1 VVAAPAGYER
11 EAELAAGLAAP
22 KASLVVTPGGSTRA
36 ASIDLALA
44 HVRGDLV
51 AIHDAARPLITPDI
65 VDRVVRRL
73 ASDPDADAAVA
84 AAPIADTVKEARALR
99 AGDDAGPAV
108 VARTLDR
115 DLLWAAQTPQAFRVE
130 ALRDAQRQAD
140 AAGRLGDATDEAT
153 LIERAGGMV
162 LLEETGSANFKV
174 TTGADLTLAEALVSA
189 GRG

>member
-1 VVAAPAGYER
+1 M
-11 EAELAAGLAAP
+11 ELAAGLAAP

-44 HVRGDLV
+44 HVRGGIV

-73 ASDPDADAAVA
+73 ASDPDADAAIA
-84 AAPIADTVKEARALR
+84 AAPIADTVKQARAPR
-99 AGDDAGPAV
+99 AGADAGSAV
-108 VARTLDR
+108 IAETLDR

-130 ALRDAQRQAD
+130 ALRDAQRRAD

-153 LIERAGGMV
+153 LIERAGGRV

-174 TTGADLTLAEALVSA
+174 TTGADLALAEALVTA